1 MVPVLSLWIPI
12 VLSAVFVFVVSS
24 VIHMVLRYHSNDMRK
39 LPQEDE
45 VMEALRRFNI
55 PPGDYGM
62 PHCETMATMKKPEFI
77 AKMKA
82 GPVAL
87 ITVVPSGP
95 PKMGSNLLLWFLFS
109 IVVSAFAAYV
119 TGHALGAGAGWRG
132 VFRFA
137 GCTAF
142 AGYALALLENSIWYK
157 RSWGTTLKSMFDG
170 LVYAV
175 VTAATFAWLW
185 PQQPL

>member
-12 VLSAVFVFVVSS
+12 VLSAVFVVSS
-24 VIHMVLRYHSNDMRK
+24 VIHMVMRYHRNDMRK

-62 PHCETMATMKKPEFI
+62 PNPGSMEGMKSPEFI
-77 AKMKA
+77 AKMTK

-87 ITVVPSGP
+87 ITVVPPGP
-95 PKMGSNLLLWFLFS
+95 PAMGTNLLLWFLFS
-109 IVVSAFAAYV
+109 LLVSVFAAYV
-119 TGHALGAGAGWRG
+119 AGHALPAGAPWRG
-132 VFRFA
+132 VFRFV

-142 AGYALALLENSIWYK
+142 AGYALALLENSIWYH
-157 RSWGTTLKSMFDG
+157 RNWGTTLRSMFDG
-170 LVYAV
+170 LIYAV

-185 PQQPL
+185 PPPQ